1 MSVSQPKRF
10 IHCLI
15 FLLTILLG
23 GCSSFSL
30 DTILPWSEPGDDAL
44 VMVEVT
50 FYVQIPLNTPEGEL
64 IYLST
69 LDEVTGLGVNANA
82 HPMEPAVG
90 EAKLDQGL
98 IYKTTLTVPQNS
110 VIKYR
115 YTRQNQYAIIEHT
128 QIDEQVRYRIAQ
140 VDNPLEIQDVV
151 SKWSDTAYYWSEPGR
166 ISGTIIDENTGNP
179 VPGMLVAGGGVQTFT
194 TSSGKYILQG
204 LPPGIHNVVVYA
216 PDGSFHLVQQG
227 AEVASQA
234 NTEANL
240 TVKKRDFVDV
250 TFLVNV
256 PIGTP
261 ENSLHLVG
269 NLYQLGNTFGNLPGG
284 MNTTPSRMPKLAF
297 AGGTRYG
304 IILSLPVGAEI
315 RYKYTL
321 GDGFWN
327 AEHNTEVGF
336 PIRRLI
342 VPDHPIQLSDEVVTW
357 KSGTKNS
364 ITFDLW
370 TPENTPPGEEIY
382 IQFNPYG
389 WTTPLPMTELAPNHW
404 VFILSSPFDI
414 ISNLSYRYCR
424 EGECGIADDTAT
436 QGEYP
441 EGRSVIPSADPQYIA
456 DTVESWVWLESD
468 PPTTSTSQPIIQP
481 HGEDF
486 LAGVELMPGSKAAS
500 YVQIS
505 SIIPS
510 ISRLNASWIVFTPT
524 WSFTHQSPPVIEP
537 DPNRDPLWY
546 DLTSMAG
553 IASSQNLKVAFFP
566 QPHFPESAEDWWE
579 TAPLDFSWWNSWF
592 DQYQSFA
599 VHFAEAA
606 ESQGVE
612 TLVLGGDWLTPA
624 LPGGKLAN
632 GDPSGVPAD
641 SEIRWHSILE
651 EVDSHFSGTI
661 AWSMALPAQDNK
673 PSYFEYIDQVYLNWI
688 PNLQTDISQ
697 DQEDLTDRAINSLDG
712 EVFRFWST
720 WLKPDD
726 TLLILRIAYPSVS
739 EWKSNCHTE
748 EDESCLTMDDF
759 SNPTPN
765 LPAMSLSLSDQEKA
779 YSALL
784 STANSKSW
792 VSGIISRGYYAPA
805 VLHDKSIS
813 IHGKP
818 AENILQAWFSE
829 IRK

>member
-1 MSVSQPKRF
+1 
-10 IHCLI
+10 
-15 FLLTILLG
+15 
-23 GCSSFSL
+23 
-30 DTILPWSEPGDDAL
+30 
-44 VMVEVT
+44 
-50 FYVQIPLNTPEGEL
+50 
-64 IYLST
+64 
-69 LDEVTGLGVNANA
+69 
-82 HPMEPAVG
+82 
-90 EAKLDQGL
+90 
-98 IYKTTLTVPQNS
+98 
-110 VIKYR
+110 
-115 YTRQNQYAIIEHT
+115 
-128 QIDEQVRYRIAQ
+128 
-140 VDNPLEIQDVV
+140 
-151 SKWSDTAYYWSEPGR
+151 
-166 ISGTIIDENTGNP
+166 
-179 VPGMLVAGGGVQTFT
+179 
-194 TSSGKYILQG
+194 
-204 LPPGIHNVVVYA
+204 
-216 PDGSFHLVQQG
+216 
-227 AEVASQA
+227 
-234 NTEANL
+234 
-240 TVKKRDFVDV
+240 
-250 TFLVNV
+250 
-256 PIGTP
+256 
-261 ENSLHLVG
+261 
-269 NLYQLGNTFGNLPGG
+269 
-284 MNTTPSRMPKLAF
+284 
-297 AGGTRYG
+297 
-304 IILSLPVGAEI
+304 
-315 RYKYTL
+315 
-321 GDGFWN
+321 
-327 AEHNTEVGF
+327 
-336 PIRRLI
+336 
-342 VPDHPIQLSDEVVTW
+342 
-357 KSGTKNS
+357 
-364 ITFDLW
+364 
-370 TPENTPPGEEIY
+370 
-382 IQFNPYG
+382 
-389 WTTPLPMTELAPNHW
+389 
-404 VFILSSPFDI
+404 
-414 ISNLSYRYCR
+414 
-424 EGECGIADDTAT
+424 
-436 QGEYP
+436 
-441 EGRSVIPSADPQYIA
+441 
-456 DTVESWVWLESD
+456 VWLESD

-599 VHFAEAA
+599 FHFAEAA

-632 GDPSGVPAD
+632 GDPTGVPAD

-673 PSYFEYIDQVYLNWI
+673 PSYFEYIDQVYLNWT